1 MLSGFLLMP
10 VLSRLFD
17 NEAFGTFGLL
27 NNMMLTASGI
37 IGFKLSEAFIL
48 RMDEDEFHKLARVA
62 MTSII
67 LGVLLLLAICL
78 IFRESLFNFFGLD
91 VPFWV
96 VVVSPIIC
104 GVYAFR
110 EYQGNHIRK
119 LESYKKIS
127 FISSSADV
135 AGRLIS
141 VGIGVAVSTAFWGL
155 WIKEVFKALLIILTS
170 SRLIFSGRLLPTS
183 PILASITETK
193 YIFRK
198 YYQFPAYQMP
208 SVLAAMLAAGLPLY
222 LIGRQFNVGSL
233 GDFTMVLT
241 LLSFPTNLLSRSIAS
256 VFQQRAAKWYKKE
269 PDKLSESIELLCYSL
284 TALGAIIFGLVYWS
298 GPILFKTFLGDNWG
312 NAGIYASIMSP
323 LFLVRMLSPP
333 IVSLRTV
340 TNEQNWNLI
349 FNLLAVAGSAFS
361 FWFGNLHDYTL
372 SQVLILFT
380 LINTVLLVLSMGL
393 VLVKSGVNLLKTLI
407 VLLFIVLLC
416 SGITY
421 LPSLLIG

>member
-10 VLSRLFD
+10 ILSRLYD

-48 RMDEDEFHKLARVA
+48 RMDEEEFRKLARVA
-62 MTSII
+62 MTSIVF
-67 LGVLLLLAICL
+67 GVLILLTVCL
-78 IFRESLFNFFGLD
+78 VFRESLFNFFGLD

-96 VVVSPIIC
+96 VAVSPIIC

-127 FISSSADV
+127 FISSSADL
-135 AGRLIS
+135 AGRLTSI
-141 VGIGVAVSTAFWGL
+141 GIGVALSTAFWGL
-155 WIKEVFKALLIILTS
+155 WVKEIFKALLIITTS
-170 SRLIFSGRLLPTS
+170 SKLIFNGRLLPTT
-183 PILASITETK
+183 PIIASIADAK

-198 YYQFPAYQMP
+198 YYQFPVYQMP

-222 LIGRQFNVGSL
+222 LIGRQFDLGSL

-256 VFQQRAAKWYKKE
+256 VFQQRAAKWYQKE
-269 PDKLSESIELLCYSL
+269 PRKLSESLELLCYAL
-284 TALGAIIFGLVYWS
+284 TAMGALIFGLVYWS
-298 GPILFKTFLGDNWG
+298 GPSLFKTFLGENWA
-312 NAGIYASIMSP
+312 NAGVYASIMAP
-323 LFLVRMLSPP
+323 LFLARMLSPP
-333 IVSLRTV
+333 IVSLRTI
-340 TNEQNWNLI
+340 TNQQNWNLI
-349 FNLLAVAGSAFS
+349 FNLLAVGGTAFA
-361 FWFGNLHDYTL
+361 FWYGNLHDESL
-372 SQVLILFT
+372 PEVLMLFT
-380 LINTVLLVLSMGL
+380 SINTVLLGISMAL
-393 VLVKSGVNLLKTLI
+393 VLVNSGVNLVKTLF
-407 VLLFIVLLC
+407 VLLLIVLLC
-416 SGITY
+416 SGLTY